1 MNRPTPRPTPRTTD
15 YTNAAQQRLLQLIDL
30 LAGHE
35 LQGLAPGEIA
45 KALAVAAST
54 VTRDLDN
61 LRTAGWCEP
70 TPQGGRWRLAP
81 HVIEI
86 SLRYATA
93 LDAGA
98 QQWRDVQRRYGRAV
112 GDLSATN

>member
-1 MNRPTPRPTPRTTD
+1 MTRATD

-45 KALAVAAST
+45 KALAVGAST
-54 VTRDLDN
+54 VTRDLAN
-61 LRTAGWCEP
+61 LRTAGWAEI
-70 TPQGGRWRLAP
+70 TPKGDRWRLAP
-81 HVIEI
+81 HVIQH
-86 SLRYATA
+86 SLRYAAA

-98 QQWRDVQRRYGRAV
+98 QQWRDIQRRYGQGA
-112 GDLSATN
+112 GPTGAIN

>member
-1 MNRPTPRPTPRTTD
+1 MTRTTD

-35 LQGLAPGEIA
+35 LQGLAPAEIA
-45 KALAVAAST
+45 KALKVAASV

-61 LRTAGWCEP
+61 LRTAGWAEQ

-81 HVIEI
+81 HVVQI
-86 SLRYATA
+86 SLRHAA
-93 LDAGA
+93 AIQAG
-98 QQWRDVQRRYGRAV
+98 QQQLQDVVRRFSR
-112 GDLSATN
+112 TQ